1 MGVSTFTPRS
11 KCYLTTPVD
20 EQEPKEAMTK
30 IRRIVCPTDFSPTAR
45 IAIDYAAEMARSLGA
60 EMVLLHVVPELSYP
74 TRSFGMAN
82 AFPHLREELHKRASE
97 ELEAER
103 ARLDPATKVTTELRD
118 GVSHEQ
124 VLECAHAQK
133 ADLIVMGTHGHT
145 GLTHLVLGSTA
156 ERIVRMADCPV
167 MTVRTPK

>member
-1 MGVSTFTPRS
+1 
-11 KCYLTTPVD
+11 
-20 EQEPKEAMTK
+20 MTK

-45 IAIDYAAEMARSLGA
+45 IAIDYAAEMARSLDA
-60 EMVLLHVVPELSYP
+60 ELVLLHVIPELNYP
-74 TRSFGMAN
+74 TRSFGMAT
-82 AFPHLREELHKRASE
+82 AFPHLREELHKRANE
-97 ELEAER
+97 ELEVER
-103 ARLDPATKVTTELRD
+103 ARLDPSTKVVTELRD

-124 VLECAHAQK
+124 ILDCAHAQK

-156 ERIVRMADCPV
+156 ERIVRMSECPV